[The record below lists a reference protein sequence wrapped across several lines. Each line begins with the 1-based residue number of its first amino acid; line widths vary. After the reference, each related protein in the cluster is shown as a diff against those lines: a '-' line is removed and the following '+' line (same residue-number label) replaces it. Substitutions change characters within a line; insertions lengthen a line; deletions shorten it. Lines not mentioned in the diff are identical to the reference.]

1 VQGLYG
7 RKVTDR
13 KGSEEMAQ
21 DTMNVVERFAA
32 AVSLDAVDRAPVF
45 PILISAAPKLCGITQ
60 AEAWKD
66 HNKAREAII
75 KCYRDFGYDFAFK
88 PNFYYDQ
95 VPGKLTGAPVR
106 NLIPGKQLSENDLIQ
121 IDERPLFGRGD
132 YDKITAQGWN
142 AFWEEH
148 YEKMSGRPFSSLVET
163 QRHGNRIFKEDL
175 KICEEQGVPM
185 AVNATVDSV
194 FMAFSLSRTLIEFTK
209 DLRQVPDKVE
219 KAMRKTCDELISNA
233 LEMLQDMPRKVAF
246 IVLERG
252 SAALYPLPI
261 FERFEWPFLKRYVET
276 FVAEGITPW
285 MHLDTDWGKNL
296 PYFKQLPKGKCV
308 ADLDSTTNIFQAKEV
323 LAGHMCLSGDV
334 PASLFSLG
342 KKEDVVDYCQK
353 LIREVGKGGGFM
365 LTSGC
370 ECPVDVKREN
380 LTAFVQ
386 TGKNYRP

>member
-1 VQGLYG
+1 
-7 RKVTDR
+7 
-13 KGSEEMAQ
+13 MARE
-21 DTMNVVERFAA
+21 TMNVFERFEA
-32 AVSLDAVDRAPVF
+32 AVNISEVDRPPVF
-45 PILISAAPKLCGITQ
+45 PILVTAAARLCDLTQ

-75 KCYRDFGYDFAFK
+75 KCYHDFGYDYASK

-106 NLIPGKQLSENDLIQ
+106 NLIPGKQLPEDAINQ
-121 IDERPLFGRGD
+121 IDERILFDRED
-132 YDKITAQGWN
+132 YDKIASVGWN

-148 YEKMSGRPFSSLVET
+148 YEKMSGRPFSRLVEV
-163 QRHGNRIFKEDL
+163 QQYGNKIFGDDL
-175 KICEEQGVPM
+175 KICQEQGIPM
-185 AVNATVDSV
+185 AMGAAVDSV
-194 FMAFSLSRTLIEFTK
+194 MMAFSLCRTLIEFTK

-219 KAMRKTCDELISNA
+219 KAMNKACDDLIMNA
-233 LEMLQDMPRKVAF
+233 LEMIKRRSGNMAY
-246 IVLERG
+246 IILERG
-252 SAALYPLPI
+252 SGALYPLPT

-285 MHLDTDWGKNL
+285 MHLDTDWSKNL

-308 ADLDSTTNIFQAKEV
+308 ADLDSTTNIFRAKEI
-323 LAGHMCLSGDV
+323 LGGHMCISGDV

-342 KKEDVVDYCQK
+342 KPEDVADYCKK

-370 ECPVDVKREN
+370 ECPIDVKREN
-380 LTAFVQ
+380 LMAFVE
-386 TGKNYRP
+386 TGRNYQP

>member
-1 VQGLYG
+1 
-7 RKVTDR
+7 
-13 KGSEEMAQ
+13 MAQ
-21 DTMNVVERFAA
+21 DTMNVLERFAA
-32 AVSLDAVDRAPVF
+32 AVSLDEVDRPPVF
-45 PILISAAPKLCGITQ
+45 PILISAAAKLYGITQ

-66 HNKAREAII
+66 HDKAREALI
-75 KCYRDFGYDFAFK
+75 KCYHEFGYDFAFK

-106 NLIPGKQLSENDLIQ
+106 NLIPGKQLAEDDLNQ
-121 IDERPLFGRGD
+121 IDERPLFGRED
-132 YDKITAQGWN
+132 YDQITSLGWN

-148 YEKMSGRPFSSLVET
+148 YEKMSGRPFSQLVAV
-163 QRHGNRIFKEDL
+163 QQYGAKIFNDDL
-175 KICEEQGVPM
+175 KICEEQAVPM
-185 AVNATVDSV
+185 AINATVDSIM
-194 FMAFSLSRTLIEFTK
+194 MAFSLSRTLMEFTK

-219 KAMRKTCDELISNA
+219 KAMVKACDDLISNA
-233 LEMLQDMPRKVAF
+233 LEMIKGKKRKVAF

-252 SAALYPLPI
+252 SGALYPLSV
-261 FERFEWPFLKRYVET
+261 FERFEWPFLKRYVDA

-285 MHLDTDWGKNL
+285 LHLDTDWSKNL

-308 ADLDSTTNIFQAKEV
+308 ADLDSTTNIFRAKEV
-323 LAGHMCLSGDV
+323 LGGHMCISGDV
-334 PASLFSLG
+334 PASLFSVG
-342 KKEDVVDYCQK
+342 TPKEMADYCKK

-380 LTAFVQ
+380 LTAFVE

>member
-1 VQGLYG
+1 
-7 RKVTDR
+7 
-13 KGSEEMAQ
+13 MAQ
-21 DTMNVVERFAA
+21 ETMNVFERFEA
-32 AVSLDAVDRAPVF
+32 AVSLSEVDRAPVF
-45 PILISAAPKLCGITQ
+45 PILVSAAPRLCGITQ

-75 KCYRDFGYDFAFK
+75 KCYRDFGYDFASK

-106 NLIPGKQLSENDLIQ
+106 NLIPGKQLAEEDVVQ
-121 IDERPLFGRGD
+121 IDERPLFSRDD
-132 YDKITAQGWN
+132 YDKIAALGWN

-148 YEKMSGRPFSSLVET
+148 YEKMSGRPFSDLIKLQQFGT
-163 QRHGNRIFKEDL
+163 YIFNEDL
-175 KICEEQGVPM
+175 KICEEQEVPILLS
-185 AVNATVDSV
+185 ATVDSV
-194 FMAFSLSRTLIEFTK
+194 MMAFSLSRTLIEFTK

-219 KAMRKTCDELISNA
+219 KAMQKATEDLISNA
-233 LEMLQDMPRKVAF
+233 LEMLKGRQRKGAF

-252 SAALYPLPI
+252 SGALYPLHI

-276 FVAEGITPW
+276 FVDEDITPW
-285 MHLDTDWGKNL
+285 LHLDTDWSKNL

-308 ADLDSTTNIFQAKEV
+308 ADLDSTTNIFRAKEI
-323 LAGHMCLSGDV
+323 LNGHMCISGDV
-334 PASLFSLG
+334 PASLFSVG
-342 KKEDVVDYCQK
+342 KKEDVVDYCKK
-353 LIREVGKGGGFM
+353 LIKEVGKGGGFM

-380 LTAFVQ
+380 LMAFVE